1 MVKYLLLKVVVDFLD
16 PLLATEVL
24 LLEVVD
30 ILSGF
35 RDRRRCSD
43 VTVSSANEQFSDFYA
58 QNFQNLCTCVIIF
71 LSAFEPHISKIM
83 QGE

>member
-1 MVKYLLLKVVVDFLD
+1 MVVDFLD

-43 VTVSSANEQFSDFYA
+43 VTVSSAKEQFSVQFKIQKEIRQKGLSPRFANTKFY
-58 QNFQNLCTCVIIF
+58 
-71 LSAFEPHISKIM
+71 
-83 QGE
+83 

>member
-1 MVKYLLLKVVVDFLD
+1 MITKYLLLKVVVDFLD

-35 RDRRRCSD
+35 RDRRRCID
-43 VTVSSANEQFSDFYA
+43 VTVSSANEQFSIQF
-58 QNFQNLCTCVIIF
+58 
-71 LSAFEPHISKIM
+71 KIQKEKRIVTRKVGILAM
-83 QGE
+83 KKLTTRSIKT

>member
-1 MVKYLLLKVVVDFLD
+1 MVVDFLD

-35 RDRRRCSD
+35 RDRRRCID
-43 VTVSSANEQFSDFYA
+43 VTVSSAIEQFSVQLKI
-58 QNFQNLCTCVIIF
+58 QNEKRIV
-71 LSAFEPHISKIM
+71 LSTDR
-83 QGE
+83 

>member
-1 MVKYLLLKVVVDFLD
+1 MVVDFLD

-35 RDRRRCSD
+35 RDRRRCID
-43 VTVSSANEQFSDFYA
+43 VTVSSANEQFSVQLKI
-58 QNFQNLCTCVIIF
+58 QNEKRIV
-71 LSAFEPHISKIM
+71 LSTDR
-83 QGE
+83 

>member
-1 MVKYLLLKVVVDFLD
+1 MIKYLLLKVVVDFLD

-35 RDRRRCSD
+35 RDRRRCID
-43 VTVSSANEQFSDFYA
+43 VTVSSANEQFSVQLKIQKEKRIVTRSGRDF
-58 QNFQNLCTCVIIF
+58 
-71 LSAFEPHISKIM
+71 SREKINDPVL
-83 QGE
+83 